1 MHSGTLGR
9 FETGRQPK
17 ALVVRGGLAK
27 TFGSLASFLAFSFLG
42 MGIYILA
49 DAFENPV
56 AAQAAALIGA
66 AFVIALA
73 SIILYYLLKPRKNPH
88 ALKRRHRVQER
99 SRLVMPPL
107 DRPRSV
113 SETQVIQMDLPYQRN
128 YVDHTRIRT

>member
-1 MHSGTLGR
+1 MYSGTLGR

-56 AAQAAALIGA
+56 AAQAVALIGA

-73 SIILYYLLKPRKNPH
+73 SIILYYLLKPRKNPN
-88 ALKRRHRVQER
+88 ALRRRHKTRER
-99 SRLVMPPL
+99 SQLVISAL
-107 DRPRSV
+107 DRPRFV
-113 SETQVIQMDLPYQRN
+113 SETQAVQMDLPYQRV

>member
-1 MHSGTLGR
+1 MYSGTLGR

-27 TFGSLASFLAFSFLG
+27 TFGSLAGFLAFSFLG

-56 AAQAAALIGA
+56 AAQAVALIGA

-73 SIILYYLLKPRKNPH
+73 SIILYYLLKPRKNFS
-88 ALKRRHRVQER
+88 ALRQRRRVQGN
-99 SRLVMPPL
+99 SRPTTLTAE
-107 DRPRSV
+107 RPRFV
-113 SETQVIQMDLPYQRN
+113 SETQAVQMDLPHQRV
-128 YVDHTRIRT
+128 YVDQTRIRT